1 MKGAIN
7 LLLLLFMI
15 LNVWLYR
22 YLRWRLIKK
31 YDGYDKFAREVSAG
45 VTIVFLK
52 SKNVPPGF
60 RKEWDRLNATYGL
73 SIVITLLLTLVV
85 LLAFNILI

>member
-15 LNVWLYR
+15 LNIWLYQ

-31 YDGYDKFAREVSAG
+31 YDGYDKFARNVSAS
-45 VTIVFLK
+45 VTIVLLK
-52 SKNVPPGF
+52 SKDVPLGF
-60 RKEWDRLNATYGL
+60 RKEWDRMNATYGL
-73 SIVITLLLTLVV
+73 SIFITLFLTLVV